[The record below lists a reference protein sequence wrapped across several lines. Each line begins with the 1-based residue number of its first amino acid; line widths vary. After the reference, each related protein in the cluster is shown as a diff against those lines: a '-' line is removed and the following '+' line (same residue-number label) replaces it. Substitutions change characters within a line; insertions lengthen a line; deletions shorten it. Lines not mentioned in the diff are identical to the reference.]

1 MEHVIRKHPLSP
13 CLILAAFV
21 LAALCGPS
29 NGSSA
34 PGARA
39 HANSAAPADTI
50 SGTPASTITIIKPSC
65 PNGRDCSGDGQH
77 VSAGSTLDLP
87 LAVRVLRN
95 RREPVARQPVTFSIV
110 SSPSGARGQ
119 RVEPQVATSDENGE
133 ARAYVTLGS
142 EPGEYI
148 LTASTPGLR
157 GGPDVLVFKT
167 YARSQRWVFFLVIGL
182 AGGLGLFLYGL
193 HLSSHGMRRST
204 GSRLRAIL
212 STITNNRL
220 VAVCVGAFVTMVI
233 QSSSATTVMLV
244 SLVQAQ
250 MMSFTQTL
258 GIILGADI
266 GTTITVQLIAFKITD
281 YALLIVGAG
290 ALVMMASKHKAKD
303 VGETILGIGLV
314 FYGLHVMSQA
324 MEPLRTFPPF
334 LDLLLKLEHPLVGL
348 VAGVVF
354 TAVIQSSSAFIGI
367 LIALS
372 RPGLLTL
379 DAAIPLLLGAN
390 VGTSIT
396 AIFAGW
402 NARREAKRVALA
414 HTLFKAAGALVF
426 IWWIPAFAD
435 FVRWI
440 SSGAGAG
447 ENPSALSEA
456 AAFVP
461 RQIANAHTV
470 FNVALTALFLPFSSL
485 AARVFTRILPDK
497 EEIEKEPFKTKYL
510 DESMIATPALA
521 LNLAKAEVLRIGD
534 IVIDTVEKIVTP
546 FVDRDE
552 GVLDDIDLNERR
564 IDFLTEKVSDY
575 LRRVARQKVAEER
588 VNEVFQMMYTTTE
601 LELMADIVSK
611 TLRPRAQK
619 WLEQDL
625 FFSEEGKA
633 EILDYHVRTL
643 KQISRAL
650 EVFRDLNLE
659 KAEAMKRKHRKYR
672 SMEMDFMRTHFE
684 RLRRDVPET
693 IATTEV
699 HQDLIEQFA
708 RITSHAT
715 NIARMFLAWS
725 AEEKKANPGV
735 EKAAS

>member
-1 MEHVIRKHPLSP
+1 MEHVIL
-13 CLILAAFV
+13 
-21 LAALCGPS
+21 
-29 NGSSA
+29 
-34 PGARA
+34 
-39 HANSAAPADTI
+39 TI
-50 SGTPASTITIIKPSC
+50 SPE
-65 PNGRDCSGDGQH
+65 N
-77 VSAGSTLDLP
+77 
-87 LAVRVLRN
+87 
-95 RREPVARQPVTFSIV
+95 
-110 SSPSGARGQ
+110 SGAQ
-119 RVEPQVATSDENGE
+119 PQG
-133 ARAYVTLGS
+133 
-142 EPGEYI
+142 
-148 LTASTPGLR
+148 
-157 GGPDVLVFKT
+157 
-167 YARSQRWVFFLVIGL
+167 WVFLLVIGL
-182 AGGLGLFLYGL
+182 VGGLGLFLYGL
-193 HLSSHGMRRST
+193 HLSSHGMRRVA

-220 VAVCVGAFVTMVI
+220 VAVCVGAFVTMVV

-244 SLVQAQ
+244 GLVQAQ
-250 MMSFTQTL
+250 LMSFAQSL

-266 GTTITVQLIAFKITD
+266 GTTITVQLIAFKVTD
-281 YALLIVGAG
+281 YALLIVGVG
-290 ALVMMASKHKAKD
+290 ALAMIASKRKARD
-303 VGETILGIGLV
+303 IGELILGIGLV
-314 FYGLHVMSQA
+314 FYGLYVMSQA
-324 MEPLRTFPPF
+324 VEPLRTFPPF
-334 LDLLLKLEHPLVGL
+334 LDLLVRLEHPLVGL
-348 VAGVVF
+348 IAGVVF
-354 TAVIQSSSAFIGI
+354 TAVIHSSSAFIGV

-372 RPGLLTL
+372 RPGLLPL
-379 DAAIPLLLGAN
+379 EAAIPLLLGAN

-396 AIFAGW
+396 AILAAW
-402 NARREAKRVALA
+402 NARREAQRVALA
-414 HTLFKAAGALVF
+414 HTLFKAAGALIFV
-426 IWWIPAFAD
+426 WWIPAFAD
-435 FVRWI
+435 FVRWMTP
-440 SSGAGAG
+440 GAGTDAG
-447 ENPSALSEA
+447 AAAASEA
-456 AAFVP
+456 AAWVP
-461 RQIANAHTV
+461 RQIANAHTL
-470 FNVALTALFLPFSSL
+470 FNVALTAFFLPFTSV

-534 IVIDTVEKIVTP
+534 IVIDNVEKIVKP

-552 GVLDDIDLNERR
+552 AVLDEIDLNERR
-564 IDFLTEKVSDY
+564 IDFLAEKVSDY

-588 VNEVFQMMYTTTE
+588 VNEVFQVMYTTTE
-601 LELMADIVSK
+601 LELAADIVSK

-625 FFSEEGKA
+625 FFSEPGKA

-725 AEEKKANPGV
+725 AEEKKANPGG